1 MHQSQANAL
10 AMPRFSVYV
19 YIYYPFYIPESNKFI
34 YATAY
39 LPSFVSNQEEGSR
52 YATAYLL
59 RTLMLFP

>member
-1 MHQSQANAL
+1 
-10 AMPRFSVYV
+10 MPRFSVYI